1 MKKLLLLLLLLPVFS
16 IAQVIPGKAN
26 QITVVNNET
35 AYANFIDVKLL
46 LAKKGIEIASLDKD
60 AFQIES
66 GPISIEGAGTS
77 YYIFICRD
85 DKIIITGKTKY
96 NSDIFETIANTG
108 AKETPKKVSFDAMND
123 LAKLLGAKL
132 EYEVA
137 E

>member
-1 MKKLLLLLLLLPVFS
+1 MKKLLLLLLLFPLFS
-16 IAQVIPGKAN
+16 FAQVIPDKAN

-46 LAKKGIEIASLDKD
+46 LAKKGIEIANLDKE

-66 GPISIEGAGTS
+66 GPIAIEGSGTS
-77 YYIFICRD
+77 YYTFICRD
-85 DKIIITGKTKY
+85 DKIIITGKI
-96 NSDIFETIANTG
+96 NSSNTSETIANTSKKDTP
-108 AKETPKKVSFDAMND
+108 AKLSFDAMND

-132 EYEVA
+132 KYEIS

>member
-1 MKKLLLLLLLLPVFS
+1 MKKLLLLLLLFPLIS
-16 IAQVIPGKAN
+16 SAQVIPDKAN

-35 AYANFIDVKLL
+35 GYANFIDVKLL
-46 LAKKGIEIASLDKD
+46 LTKKGIDIANLDKD

-66 GPISIEGAGTS
+66 APIAIEGSGIS

-85 DKIIITGKTKY
+85 DKIIISGKTKTS
-96 NSDIFETIANTG
+96 NTFETIANTG
-108 AKETPKKVSFDAMND
+108 IKDTPAKFSFEAMND

-132 EYEVA
+132 KYEVS